1 MRHRQILSDPAD
13 NTARYTL
20 PAQATGRR
28 QAIPAMKLI
37 RTGAARRTV
46 AALMIAS
53 HLLLYSGC
61 ATLAH
66 RSSVSG
72 ERVRHTSN
80 CEGGGDV
87 CPWLLGDAGL
97 LLLGIVPGVIA
108 FIVDFGTG
116 AWQHQGE
123 TEVRTAS
130 DEVASVHLLFDA
142 GERESSTGAV
152 ASAANPAAV
161 GGR

>member
-1 MRHRQILSDPAD
+1 MR
-13 NTARYTL
+13 
-20 PAQATGRR
+20 
-28 QAIPAMKLI
+28 LI
-37 RTGAARRTV
+37 RTSAARRTV
-46 AALMIAS
+46 AALLMAS
-53 HLLLYSGC
+53 HLVLSSGC

-72 ERVRHTSN
+72 ERARHTSN

-116 AWQHQGE
+116 AWQHEGE
-123 TEVRTAS
+123 TQVMTTS

-142 GERESSTGAV
+142 GERESATGAV
-152 ASAANPAAV
+152 ASASNPPADES
-161 GGR
+161 R

>member
-1 MRHRQILSDPAD
+1 
-13 NTARYTL
+13 
-20 PAQATGRR
+20 
-28 QAIPAMKLI
+28 MKLI
-37 RTGAARRTV
+37 RTNAARRTV
-46 AALMIAS
+46 AALLIAS
-53 HLLLYSGC
+53 HLVLSSGC

-80 CEGGGDV
+80 CAGGGEV
-87 CPWLLGDAGL
+87 CPWLLGDAAL

-123 TEVRTAS
+123 TQVRTAS
-130 DEVASVHLLFDA
+130 DEVASVHVLFDA
-142 GERESSTGAV
+142 GEGESASGAV
-152 ASAANPAAV
+152 ASASDPPAAES
-161 GGR
+161 R